1 MEDATVV
8 EVAQSHRTE
17 ELLEELVQVW
27 ESSVRATHL
36 FLSEADIDQI
46 RQDLPQVFT
55 GIEHVAVA
63 KDRTGGVV
71 GFMGVAA
78 HRLEMLFLAAP
89 ARGVGLGARLLNLAV
104 DRYGVTELTVNEQNP
119 LAVGFYS
126 HHGFSTY
133 KRSDVDEEGRPFPL
147 LYMKRLPA

>member
-1 MEDATVV
+1 MV
-8 EVAQSHRTE
+8 
-17 ELLEELVQVW
+17 
-27 ESSVRATHL
+27 
-36 FLSEADIDQI
+36 
-46 RQDLPQVFT
+46 
-55 GIEHVAVA
+55 VA